1 MKPVQFLDH
10 AYQDYIDWA
19 KENKE
24 IFDKINILII
34 DIDRNLFKGLGKPE
48 PLKGNLKGFWSR
60 RITQEHPL
68 IYRIEKDIIYIY
80 SCHGHYHNK

>member
-24 IFDKINILII
+24 IFDKINVLII
-34 DIDRNLFKGLGKPE
+34 DIDRNFFNGLGKP
-48 PLKGNLKGFWSR
+48 
-60 RITQEHPL
+60 
-68 IYRIEKDIIYIY
+68 
-80 SCHGHYHNK
+80 